1 MPLVFQNGVWM
12 DDAITGVALGHA
24 GRNSRTLG
32 ISNMDISIFA
42 GFDKVSSPALRNA
55 LGDFADRDARIMG
68 AALFLDANEGHWE
81 FGIGRVDGRRELG
94 EQGFGSAAISFTRRY
109 GWLSN
114 SIRVV
119 GAFGQERERN
129 RQQSA
134 DGFVVLLENSLIS
147 HKPLT
152 LVPYLNL
159 FAGFDRPQSLA
170 RDPGAGG
177 ILKNTGILFETDGL
191 TNFPKLDDTAHN
203 TYGGAL
209 GLQYLFNLDQQVV
222 VEVAGLGVR
231 ESDNE
236 PGRAARGP
244 QFGAGIR
251 YQIPLTNSLIFR
263 VDAIAARRDRDD
275 DLLGVR
281 SELRIKF

>member
-1 MPLVFQNGVWM
+1 MKCVGEHGHERRAERPARNEREGQVWHAEGG
-12 DDAITGVALGHA
+12 DIQVEVA
-24 GRNSRTLG
+24 GRPVTR
-32 ISNMDISIFA
+32 
-42 GFDKVSSPALRNA
+42 
-55 LGDFADRDARIMG
+55 GDDDVPQETEQAACNGPSQQHQAR
-68 AALFLDANEGHWE
+68 
-81 FGIGRVDGRRELG
+81 
-94 EQGFGSAAISFTRRY
+94 
-109 GWLSN
+109 
-114 SIRVV
+114 
-119 GAFGQERERN
+119 
-129 RQQSA
+129 
-134 DGFVVLLENSLIS
+134 
-147 HKPLT
+147 
-152 LVPYLNL
+152 
-159 FAGFDRPQSLA
+159 A

-231 ESDNE
+231 ENDNE

-244 QFGAGIR
+244 QYGAGIR
-251 YQIPLTNSLIFR
+251 YQIPLTDSLIFR